1 MVSVVGFFG
10 RQYNI
15 LSAHGF
21 TARLNH
27 PTSFFKRS
35 MEKDQVFIPNQF
47 LISPD

>member
-10 RQYNI
+10 RQYI

-21 TARLNH
+21 TVHGSNH